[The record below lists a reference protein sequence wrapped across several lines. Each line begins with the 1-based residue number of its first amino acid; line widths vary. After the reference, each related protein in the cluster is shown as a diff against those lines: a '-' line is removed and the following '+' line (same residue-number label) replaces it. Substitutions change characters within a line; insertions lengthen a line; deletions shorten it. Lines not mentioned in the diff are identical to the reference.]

1 MQNEDGVN
9 VDLYVPRKCS
19 WTNRLVRAKDHA
31 AVQINVA
38 NVDPVT
44 GMATGHSTAYCLNG
58 YIRFKSEGDM
68 ALTELVRKKDAEM
81 MAGGDD
87 AVAAEE

>member
-1 MQNEDGVN
+1 MQNENGEN

-19 WTNRLVRAKDHA
+19 YTHRLVGAKDHS
-31 AVQINVA
+31 AVQINVG

-44 GMATGHSTAYCLNG
+44 GVFTGDYTPYCLGG

-68 ALTELVRKKDAEM
+68 ALTTLVKENDATTLAPE
-81 MAGGDD
+81 
-87 AVAAEE
+87 VASEE